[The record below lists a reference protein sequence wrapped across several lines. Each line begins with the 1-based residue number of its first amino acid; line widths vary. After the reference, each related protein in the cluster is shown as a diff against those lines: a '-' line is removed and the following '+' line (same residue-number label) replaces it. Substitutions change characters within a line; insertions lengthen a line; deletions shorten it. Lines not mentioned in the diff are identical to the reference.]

1 MESERLYPIK
11 YSVVIK
17 DHEKRNNKRD
27 AVFLYSQDH
36 ETNFKSLEHQKY
48 LTVQGPHVVPPEKA
62 GIIKFDA
69 PIPEKELPFLE
80 RA

>member
-1 MESERLYPIK
+1 
-11 YSVVIK
+11 
-17 DHEKRNNKRD
+17 
-27 AVFLYSQDH
+27 
-36 ETNFKSLEHQKY
+36 LEHQKY